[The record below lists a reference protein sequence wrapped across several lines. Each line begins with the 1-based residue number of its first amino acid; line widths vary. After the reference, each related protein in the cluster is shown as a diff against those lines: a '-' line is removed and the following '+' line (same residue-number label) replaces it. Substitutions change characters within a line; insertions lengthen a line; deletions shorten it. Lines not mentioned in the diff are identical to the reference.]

1 MRLPVRYAVITALLL
16 LTRLAAAEEALDQR
30 YVPDRPL
37 GAGLCKTVYSV
48 KGRSDVVIAI
58 AKPLFGGTMEREIKG
73 LETLRKSGVPTVKV
87 HAAGRT
93 ADGSRA
99 MVMTRYAAGSKDP
112 AVWSYLNQRSLN
124 DMKRI
129 SGLLRKNRLHVDD
142 VQYLIKRDGSMVL
155 ADPLKI
161 KKRWLRRPGQQ
172 VGAIAKPAGRGFLS
186 FKQVQARFARP
197 RRLAGRPGPGSAAR
211 R

>member
-1 MRLPVRYAVITALLL
+1 MRPARYALVMALLL
-16 LTRLAAAEEALDQR
+16 LTRLAAAEDGLDKR
-30 YVPDRPL
+30 FVPDRYL
-37 GAGLCKTVYSV
+37 GSGLCKAVYSV

-58 AKPLFGGTMEREIKG
+58 AKPLFGRTMEREING
-73 LETLRKSGVPTVKV
+73 LETLRKTGIPTVEV
-87 HAAGRT
+87 HAEGRT

-112 AVWSYLNQRSLN
+112 AVWSFLNQRSLS

-155 ADPLKI
+155 ADPFKV
-161 KKRWLRRPGQQ
+161 KKRWLRRPSVQ
-172 VGAIAKPAGRGFLS
+172 VGALARPTGKGFMS
-186 FKQVQARFARP
+186 FKQVQAHFARP
-197 RRLAGRPGPGSAAR
+197 RLGGRPGPGSVAR
-211 R
+211 P